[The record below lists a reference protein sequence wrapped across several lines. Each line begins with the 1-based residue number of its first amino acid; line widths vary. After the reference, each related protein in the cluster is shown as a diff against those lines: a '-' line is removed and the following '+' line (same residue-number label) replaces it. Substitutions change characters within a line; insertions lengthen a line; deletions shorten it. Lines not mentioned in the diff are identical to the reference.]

1 MKFEHTSGGFT
12 LPGESGQE
20 KLTLE
25 LAKKWGADV
34 IRDSDGTQ
42 LSDEIL
48 DAGYD
53 IYSTICIIRDHNAW
67 AKEHPECL
75 QQSFLSTEPVIAAEE
90 PLTVK
95 LMAGFFD
102 EQFKINDRS
111 EALRYWQV
119 WDRTANKLLP
129 ADTWQWD
136 AAAGTVTVAS
146 PVPFHAYTVSFLAWR
161 TWEEINMYNHV
172 TNSWTSEHLLP
183 VDPRTKEAQDFLY
196 DWLKNWCETH
206 PQTNVVRFTS
216 MFYNF
221 VWIWGSDKRNQN
233 LFTDWGSYDFTVS
246 EKALDDFAAQYGY
259 ALTAEDFINKG
270 SLQVTHMPPTA
281 HKRDYMEF
289 TQRFVAGYGKKLVDL
304 VHSYGKRAY
313 VFYDDSWVGVEPYGP
328 HFKEFGFDGVIKC
341 VFSGYEAR
349 MCAGVDAPVH
359 ELRFHPYLF
368 PVGLGGAPTFAPG
381 GNPTR
386 DAAEYWNHV
395 RRALLRAKIDRIGL
409 GGYLHLLNDFPDFVE
424 YIADISD
431 EFRAIKELHTHGA
444 VATLP
449 LTVAV
454 LHSWGNLRPWTL
466 SGHFHETYMH
476 TLIHINEALAGLPVN
491 VKFINFDDVKN
502 GVGNALYNA
511 AGAVLRSTGDSRT
524 PLAAMVVS
532 SLCNIVLDLWFIL
545 GLHMGVAGAALAT
558 VAAQFLSAG
567 VCLCELWRQKQ
578 PFAFASVR
586 LCFNKVDAALIL
598 RFGLPTA
605 LQSCMITLGGMTVQG
620 IVNSFGSVTM
630 AAYTA
635 VQRIDSLT
643 IQVVVSVSNAL
654 AIYTGQNMGKHDIDR
669 VCQGLRDSLKA
680 LCVICLVLAVAVFA
694 SRRLLLS
701 IFLDPATDAASIAQ
715 GADFLSVMGF
725 AYIIAAVMNSY
736 LNVLRGAGDVN
747 VSLVAGLFEMGAR
760 LAFTSLLAPHLGVWG
775 IWLAT
780 PLSWASGCIIPVV
793 RYYSKEWMKRTLI

>member
-95 LMAGFFD
+95 PMAGFFD
-102 EQFKINDRS
+102 EQFKINDRP

-146 PVPFHAYTVSFLAWR
+146 PAPFHAYTVSFLAWR

-259 ALTAEDFINKG
+259 TLTAEDFINKG

-289 TQRFVAGYGKKLVDL
+289 TQQFVAGYGKKLVDL

-341 VFSGYEAR
+341 VFSGYEVR

-431 EFRAIKELHTHGA
+431 EFRAIKELHTHG
-444 VATLP
+444 
-449 LTVAV
+449 
-454 LHSWGNLRPWTL
+454 LRPWTL

-502 GVGNALYNA
+502 GVPDDVDVIINAGRAGSAWSGGDAWQDETLVAALNKWVYN
-511 AGAVLRSTGDSRT
+511 GGVLLGVEEPSAVSGYGDTFRM
-524 PLAAMVVS
+524 AR
-532 SLCNIVLDLWFIL
+532 IL
-545 GLHMGVAGAALAT
+545 GVDEDTGARVCHGRWPVQAEPVDGLIPDGATLKTHDHLYMTDGGTRVLAEVDGTPAIAAHAFGKGRGVYMAGFEYSPVNARML
-558 VAAQFLSAG
+558 LN
-567 VCLCELWRQKQ
+567 LLLWAK
-578 PFAFASVR
+578 
-586 LCFNKVDAALIL
+586 
-598 RFGLPTA
+598 GLPLNSDWLTTDPETETA
-605 LQSCMITLGGMTVQG
+605 WFPADKTLVVINNSTQKKSTVVKTPDG
-620 IVNSFGSVTM
+620 DI
-630 AAYTA
+630 A
-635 VQRIDSLT
+635 VELDGLETKILP
-643 IQVVVSVSNAL
+643 
-654 AIYTGQNMGKHDIDR
+654 QN
-669 VCQGLRDSLKA
+669 
-680 LCVICLVLAVAVFA
+680 
-694 SRRLLLS
+694 
-701 IFLDPATDAASIAQ
+701 
-715 GADFLSVMGF
+715 
-725 AYIIAAVMNSY
+725 
-736 LNVLRGAGDVN
+736 
-747 VSLVAGLFEMGAR
+747 
-760 LAFTSLLAPHLGVWG
+760 
-775 IWLAT
+775 
-780 PLSWASGCIIPVV
+780 
-793 RYYSKEWMKRTLI
+793 